1 VLGWF
6 LRELSAPFLFLNA
19 LLRPAIRWKAGVY
32 RLKWGG
38 VVEEI
43 NPTVKLWQVFR
54 MTYAIYIASDNK
66 QGTMKIL
73 FFSVLI
79 SLITKIVVQKVM
91 RHHFAL
97 ISELWQWVRV
107 MTLRDQIAYMQFVK
121 DKESINFKRE
131 SSITWNICLY
141 IVGDFHFYLFCYTS
155 ICSVKVWLRFIR
167 SRSRDLRVFGSYYFI
182 LLFLFLKAYVRFNFL
197 FSYMANFKLN

>member
-1 VLGWF
+1 MLGWF

-43 NPTVKLWQVFR
+43 NPTVKQWQVFR
-54 MTYAIYIASDNK
+54 MTFTRFISRAITVWQTGNNENLVFQCIDQFDHKDSRTESYA
-66 QGTMKIL
+66 
-73 FFSVLI
+73 
-79 SLITKIVVQKVM
+79 
-91 RHHFAL
+91 FAL

-141 IVGDFHFYLFCYTS
+141 IVGDYHFYLFCYTS
-155 ICSVKVWLRFIR
+155 FCSVKVWLRFIR
-167 SRSRDLRVFGSYYFI
+167 SRRSSIVGSYFFI
-182 LLFLFLKAYVRFNFL
+182 LLFLFLKAYV
-197 FSYMANFKLN
+197 KLNFVFL